1 MDHATLFLMG
11 VYLIPLAVLSALSAW
26 VDERRPVLGMVL
38 LAGAGALLGWV
49 WRARPEGLY
58 PIREIPELTVALA
71 ARIMGMF

>member
-1 MDHATLFLMG
+1 MDYATLFLMG

-26 VDERRPVLGMVL
+26 VDDRRPVLGMVL

-49 WRARPEGLY
+49 WQARPEGLY